1 MPVRCIPTMTHKRI
15 CNICN
20 NINYERNMLNVR
32 KESQVRPG
40 EERGLHHHQVT
51 RGTCENIFMS
61 LWITTVSIL
70 YTISLSD
77 SIAATLSHECSIFVL
92 IIQHRRPFWPPN
104 GRENS
109 AVEKQKLRTNGN

>member
-1 MPVRCIPTMTHKRI
+1 
-15 CNICN
+15 
-20 NINYERNMLNVR
+20 MLNVR